1 LLKSGVFRTQPAR
14 KLAQVWC
21 LIVFPPQAAVVSSC
35 SPQTKRKIAMPA
47 SPEVEE
53 LVRDVDLL
61 KAVVSVLVEEA
72 DDSLVDRLLVLYPDG
87 TDMKERL
94 VSLLDLPL

>member
-1 LLKSGVFRTQPAR
+1 
-14 KLAQVWC
+14 
-21 LIVFPPQAAVVSSC
+21 
-35 SPQTKRKIAMPA
+35 MPA

-72 DDSLVDRLLVLYPDG
+72 DDSLIDRLLALYPDG

>member
-1 LLKSGVFRTQPAR
+1 
-14 KLAQVWC
+14 
-21 LIVFPPQAAVVSSC
+21 
-35 SPQTKRKIAMPA
+35 MPA

>member
-1 LLKSGVFRTQPAR
+1 
-14 KLAQVWC
+14 
-21 LIVFPPQAAVVSSC
+21 
-35 SPQTKRKIAMPA
+35 MPV

-72 DDSLVDRLLVLYPDG
+72 DDSLVDRLLALYPDG

>member
-1 LLKSGVFRTQPAR
+1 MS
-14 KLAQVWC
+14 
-21 LIVFPPQAAVVSSC
+21 
-35 SPQTKRKIAMPA
+35 A

-72 DDSLVDRLLVLYPDG
+72 DDSLIDRLLALYPDG